1 MTWYSNEMQVLVV
14 ITWFVSLIVIATATY
29 FLMEV
34 DDIFKGFI
42 ILVFILATTFGTYE
56 YIIKADE
63 KQHEEIVSKYK
74 YEIEVIKGKDSETY
88 YTNEYKIENGI
99 VYFDGKCANNFS
111 IETLK

>member
-14 ITWFVSLIVIATATY
+14 ITWFVSLIIIATY
-29 FLMEV
+29 FLIEV

-42 ILVFILATTFGTYE
+42 ILVFILATTFGTYK

-63 KQHEEIVSKYK
+63 KQYEEMASKYK
-74 YEIEVIKGKDSETY
+74 YEIEVIKGKDRETY

>member
-14 ITWFVSLIVIATATY
+14 ITWFVSLIVIATY
-29 FLMEV
+29 FLIEV
-34 DDIFKGFI
+34 DDIFKGFMI
-42 ILVFILATTFGTYE
+42 LIFILVTTFGTYE

-74 YEIEVIKGKDSETY
+74 YEIEVIKGKDCETY
-88 YTNEYKIENGI
+88 YTNEYKIINGI

>member
-1 MTWYSNEMQVLVV
+1 MTWYSNEIQVLVV
-14 ITWFVSLIVIATATY
+14 ITWFVSLIVIATY
-29 FLMEV
+29 FLIEV

-42 ILVFILATTFGTYE
+42 ILVFILATTFGTYK

-74 YEIEVIKGKDSETY
+74 YEIEVIKGKDRETY
-88 YTNEYKIENGI
+88 YTNEYKIENGVI
-99 VYFDGKCANNFS
+99 YFDGKCANNFS

>member
-29 FLMEV
+29 FLIEV
-34 DDIFKGFI
+34 DDNFKSFM
-42 ILVFILATTFGTYE
+42 ILVFILATTFGTYK

-63 KQHEEIVSKYK
+63 KQYEEITSKYK
-74 YEIEVIKGKDSETY
+74 YETEAIKGKDRETY
-88 YTNEYKIENGI
+88 YTNEYKIINGV
-99 VYFDGKCANNFS
+99 VYLDGKCANNFS

>member
-14 ITWFVSLIVIATATY
+14 ITWFVSLIIIATY
-29 FLMEV
+29 FLIEV

-42 ILVFILATTFGTYE
+42 ILVFILATTFGTYK

-63 KQHEEIVSKYK
+63 KQYEEMASKYK
-74 YEIEVIKGKDSETY
+74 YEIEVIKGKDRETY

-99 VYFDGKCANNFS
+99 VYFDGKCTNNFS

>member
-74 YEIEVIKGKDSETY
+74 YEIEVIKGKDCETY
-88 YTNEYKIENGI
+88 YTNEYKIINGV

>member
-29 FLMEV
+29 FLIED

-74 YEIEVIKGKDSETY
+74 YEIEVIKGKDRETY
-88 YTNEYKIENGI
+88 YTNEYKIENGV
-99 VYFDGKCANNFS
+99 VYFDGKCANNFL
-111 IETLK
+111 IEKLK

>member
-14 ITWFVSLIVIATATY
+14 ITWFVSLIVIATY
-29 FLMEV
+29 FLIEV

-42 ILVFILATTFGTYE
+42 ILVFILATTFGTYK

-63 KQHEEIVSKYK
+63 KQYEEIASKYK
-74 YEIEVIKGKDSETY
+74 YEIEVIKGKDRETY

>member
-14 ITWFVSLIVIATATY
+14 ITWFVSLIVIATY
-29 FLMEV
+29 FLIEV
-34 DDIFKGFI
+34 DDNDIFKGFI

-74 YEIEVIKGKDSETY
+74 YEIEVIKGKDRKTY

>member
-14 ITWFVSLIVIATATY
+14 VTWLVSLIVIATY
-29 FLMEV
+29 FLIEV

-42 ILVFILATTFGTYE
+42 ILVFILATTFGTYK

-63 KQHEEIVSKYK
+63 KQYEEMASKYK
-74 YEIEVIKGKDSETY
+74 YEIEVIKGKDRETY
-88 YTNEYKIENGI
+88 YTNEYKIINGV

>member
-1 MTWYSNEMQVLVV
+1 MTWYSNEMQVLVI
-14 ITWFVSLIVIATATY
+14 ITWFVSLIVIATY
-29 FLMEV
+29 FLIEV

-63 KQHEEIVSKYK
+63 KQHEEIASKYK
-74 YEIEVIKGKDSETY
+74 YEIEVIKGKDHETY

>member
-14 ITWFVSLIVIATATY
+14 ITWLVSLIVIATY
-29 FLMEV
+29 FLIEV

-42 ILVFILATTFGTYE
+42 ILVFILATTFGTYK

-63 KQHEEIVSKYK
+63 KQYEEMASKYK
-74 YEIEVIKGKDSETY
+74 YEIEVIKGKDRETY
-88 YTNEYKIENGI
+88 YTNEYKIINGV